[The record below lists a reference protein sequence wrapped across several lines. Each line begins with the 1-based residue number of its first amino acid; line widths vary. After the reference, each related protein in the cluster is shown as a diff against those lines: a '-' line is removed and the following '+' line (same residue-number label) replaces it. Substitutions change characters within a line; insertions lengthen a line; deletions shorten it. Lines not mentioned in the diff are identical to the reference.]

1 MTMHC
6 FSFAVRYQLQIESKN
21 EAKYQSIRQSLRT
34 LLKEEGVTALWK
46 GHLPA
51 QYLSAIFMTCQ
62 FYGVDLFTRIIYS
75 NFPSLN
81 DNSYKRTFIMSFGG
95 LFGASM
101 ATLISFPF
109 DVVRTRIIAQPSS
122 NLNGSYVF
130 YTFVLCI
137 LAKKIAEI
145 LFEIAVSITMGP
157 WLIGQ
162 CIRC

>member
-1 MTMHC
+1 M
-6 FSFAVRYQLQIESKN
+6 
-21 EAKYQSIRQSLRT
+21 
-34 LLKEEGVTALWK
+34 LKEEGVTALWK

-62 FYGVDLFTRIIYS
+62 FYGVDLFTRKIYTI
-75 NFPSLN
+75 FPSLN

-130 YTFVLCI
+130 YTFVFCISLKFCLQSRYRSPWVHGKYSKLC
-137 LAKKIAEI
+137 L
-145 LFEIAVSITMGP
+145 S
-157 WLIGQ
+157 
-162 CIRC
+162 